1 MKIKKNIL
9 AFLLSLVMLFTIVL
23 PSSALVIGDTADIAG
38 VSGNRA
44 VVIGKAEDY
53 ANDFITVLLLGG
65 DGTDTSDSNILF
77 MDTLKAD
84 ADGYYECKIQYD
96 GFNVTDGVVDNCTLK
111 VKAEGKDITD
121 TVLSAEVKKG
131 DMLAVEIKTSLL
143 ETSSQ
148 AIAKVNNLYGQDID
162 TVMMI
167 AAYDD
172 NNKLIGVAKADKVI
186 SEETDE
192 ISVTYEN
199 IPEKFARL
207 VAFVWESTSSLIPYS
222 EQVDVDYADNKI
234 KTLVIQPGSNE
245 TMRRFVWYND
255 NLTYGA
261 KIQYA
266 LKADY
271 DRDGGFTSANSIEV
285 TGTTE
290 VAPGNTIDISCK
302 VDVKDLQLGTEYVY
316 RVGNKYKYDDT
327 VYSFNTYD
335 VNNDTKQKFIM
346 LSDLHVNAYTIDSVT
361 PDDSHVKTSNTYFGY
376 LLSQHDDIQFIA
388 STGDNVSQGNMP
400 TQFAEYMNS
409 DWEIYRQKAELEME
423 VLFAPD
429 IFRSVPWISTLGN
442 HEANN
447 SGQKYGSVT
456 RWHYNQ
462 PNDDEIT
469 GTYYS
474 ETLDAPNTNGNFW
487 FRNGDVLVVGINAV
501 QHTSS
506 TFKNSQSEQNAA
518 YIKAAV
524 DVNKDAKWRI
534 LINHVPPYSFIGGF
548 AEPPILRQRFAEMD
562 IDQYD
567 FDVVFTGHQH
577 SYSRSKQLLTD
588 DETKFKSITS
598 SYGTNAGKTNN
609 FITPEVVSED
619 KIVRGTDANGYSYDV
634 ATNPEGTV
642 HINLPYFRNTPGSG
656 NVHPDYADFV
666 EVIVTGSKYLTTE
679 TVFNHT
685 GEAVIA
691 ANQNTEWHSTS
702 GGSYVVVTVEKTAEG
717 QEMKFELTQ
726 AQTGKILD
734 TYIIKKTK

>member
-53 ANDFITVLLLGG
+53 VNDFITVLLLGG
-65 DGTDTSDSNILF
+65 DGADTSDSNILF

-111 VKAEGKDITD
+111 VKAEGKDITN

-148 AIAKVNNLYGQDID
+148 AIAKVNNLYGKDID

-172 NNKLIGVAKADKVI
+172 NNRLIGVAKADKLV

-199 IPEKFARL
+199 MPEKFARL

-222 EQVDVDYADNKI
+222 EQVNVDYADNKI
-234 KTLVIQPGSNE
+234 KALVIQPGSDE

-261 KIQYA
+261 KLQYA
-266 LKADY
+266 LKTDY

-290 VAPGNTIDISCK
+290 VVPGNTTDISCK
-302 VDVKDLQLGTEYVY
+302 ADIKDLQLGTEYVY
-316 RVGNKYKYDDT
+316 RVGNKYKYDDK
-327 VYSFNTYD
+327 VYSFKTYD
-335 VNNDTKQKFIM
+335 PDNSDKQVFLM
-346 LSDLHVNAYTIDSVT
+346 VSDLHNNAYTIDSVEEST
-361 PDDSHVKTSNTYFGY
+361 NVTLFQSYFNDYILPRHPDV
-376 LLSQHDDIQFIA
+376 QFIA

-400 TQFAEYMNS
+400 TQFKEYMNS

-429 IFRSVPWISTLGN
+429 IFRSVPWVSTLGN

-447 SGQKYGSVT
+447 SGEKYGSVT

-462 PNDDEIT
+462 PNDDGIT
-469 GTYYS
+469 GAYYS
-474 ETLDAPNTNGNFW
+474 SALDAPNTNGNFW
-487 FRNGDVLVVGINAV
+487 FRNGDVLIVGITATRYDSGVFANA
-501 QHTSS
+501 TSAMH
-506 TFKNSQSEQNAA
+506 KA
-518 YIKAAV
+518 YIEKAINA
-524 DVNKDAKWRI
+524 NKDAKWRV
-534 LINHVPPYSFIGGF
+534 LITHVPAYAYSGGYDE
-548 AEPPILRQRFAEMD
+548 APLIRQRFAEMD
-562 IDQYD
+562 IDQFD
-567 FDVVFTGHQH
+567 FDAVFAGHH
-577 SYSRSKQLLTD
+577 HNYSRTKQLLTD
-588 DETKFKSITS
+588 DD
-598 SYGTNAGKTNN
+598 TNYTTYTFSGKDINY
-609 FITPEVVSED
+609 IIPEVVSDDIIER
-619 KIVRGTDANGYSYDV
+619 KEVEGYRVDTV
-634 ATNPEGTV
+634 TNPEGTV
-642 HINLPYFRNTPGSG
+642 HFCLPSLSFTLETKKF
-656 NVHPDYADFV
+656 HPDYAKFV
-666 EVIVTGSKYLTTE
+666 EVNGTKDASTTFSNDESVTLTPENVESKWI
-679 TVFNHT
+679 TVSKKSNY
-685 GEAVIA
+685 IA
-691 ANQNTEWHSTS
+691 
-702 GGSYVVVTVEKTAEG
+702 VTVEKAVDG
-717 QEMKFELTQ
+717 SQQMKFELTNTL
-726 AQTGKILD
+726 TGQIYD
-734 TYIIKKTK
+734 TYIIKKTFK

>member
-290 VAPGNTIDISCK
+290 VAPGNTTDISCK
-302 VDVKDLQLGTEYVY
+302 VDIKDLQLGTEYVY

-691 ANQNTEWHSTS
+691 AKQNTEWHSTS

>member
-9 AFLLSLVMLFTIVL
+9 SFLLSLAMLFASVIT
-23 PSSALVIGDTADIAG
+23 SSALEIGDTADVVG
-38 VSGNRA
+38 VVGNRA
-44 VVIGKAEDY
+44 VVVGKAEDY
-53 ANDFITVLLLGG
+53 ANKFITVLLLKG
-65 DGTDTSDSNILF
+65 DGTDTSDEAILY

-84 ADGYYECKIQYD
+84 SEGYYEAKIQYD
-96 GFNVTDGVVDNCTLK
+96 GFNVTDGVVDNCILK

-121 TVLSAEVKKG
+121 TILSAEVKKS
-131 DMLAVEIKTSLL
+131 DMLAVEVKTSLG
-143 ETSSQ
+143 ETSAQ
-148 AIAKVNNLYGQDID
+148 AVAKVNNLYGQNID
-162 TVMMI
+162 SVMMI
-167 AAYDD
+167 AAYDE
-172 NNKLIGVAKADKVI
+172 NNKLIGVAKADKEI
-186 SEETDE
+186 SAETDE
-192 ISVTYEN
+192 IKVTYECV
-199 IPEKFARL
+199 PEKFDRL
-207 VAFVWESTSSLIPYS
+207 VAFVWESASTLIPYS
-222 EQVDVDYADNKI
+222 THKDVEVAGNNI
-234 KTLVIQPGSNE
+234 KTLVIQPGSDE

-266 LKADY
+266 LKSDY

-285 TGTTE
+285 TGTTD
-290 VAPGNTIDISCK
+290 VAPGNTTDISCK
-302 VDVKDLQLGTEYVY
+302 ADIKDLQLGTEYVY
-316 RVGNKYKYDDT
+316 RVGSKYKYDDE
-327 VYSFNTYD
+327 VYSFKTYD
-335 VNNDTKQKFIM
+335 ASNDTKQKFIM
-346 LSDLHVNAYTIDSVT
+346 VTDLHVNAYTIDSVT

-388 STGDNVSQGNMP
+388 SAGDNVSQGNMP

-409 DWEIYRQKAELEME
+409 DEEIYRQKAELEME

-429 IFRSVPWISTLGN
+429 IFRNIPWISTLGN
-442 HEANN
+442 HEAANN
-447 SGQKYGSVT
+447 GKINGSVT

-462 PNDDEIT
+462 PNDDGIT

-474 ETLDAPNTNGNFW
+474 EALGAPNTNGNFW

-501 QHTSS
+501 QHTTA
-506 TFKNSQSEQNAA
+506 TFQKSQSEHNGA
-518 YIKAAV
+518 YIKAAIEA
-524 DVNKDAKWRI
+524 NKDAKWRV

-548 AEPPILRQRFAEMD
+548 TEPPILRQRFAEMD

-588 DETKFKSITS
+588 DETKVKSITS

-619 KIVRGTDANGYSYDV
+619 KIIRGTDANGYSYDV

-691 ANQNTEWHSTS
+691 ANQNTEWYSTS

>member
-1 MKIKKNIL
+1 MKIKKNIF
-9 AFLLSLVMLFTIVL
+9 AFLLSLVMLFTMAIS
-23 PSSALVIGDTADIAG
+23 SSAVVIGDSADIVG

-53 ANDFITVLLLGG
+53 ANKFITVLLLEG

-84 ADGYYECKIQYD
+84 ENGYYESKIQYD
-96 GFNVTDGVVDNCTLK
+96 GFNITDGVVDNCTLK

-143 ETSSQ
+143 ETSAQ
-148 AIAKVNNLYGQDID
+148 AIAKVNNLYGKDID
-162 TVMMI
+162 SVMMI

-172 NNKLIGVAKADKVI
+172 NNKLIGIAKADKVI
-186 SEETDE
+186 SDETDE
-192 ISVTYEN
+192 ISVTYEDM
-199 IPEKFARL
+199 PEKFARL

-222 EQVDVDYADNKI
+222 EQVDVEYADNKV
-234 KTLVIQPGSNE
+234 KTLVIQPGSDE

-271 DRDGGFTSANSIEV
+271 ERDGGFTAANSIEV
-285 TGTTE
+285 TGTTD
-290 VAPGNTIDISCK
+290 VAPGNTTHISCK
-302 VDVKDLQLGTEYVY
+302 VDIKDLQLGTEYVY
-316 RVGNKYKYDDT
+316 RVGNKYKYDEE
-327 VYSFNTYD
+327 VYSFKTYD
-335 VNNDTKQKFIM
+335 AKSDTKQKFIM
-346 LSDLHVNAYTIDSVT
+346 VTDLHVNAYTIDSVT
-361 PDDSHVKTSNTYFGY
+361 PDDSHVKNSNTYFGY
-376 LLSQHDDIQFIA
+376 LLNKHPDAQFIA

-423 VLFAPD
+423 VLLAPD
-429 IFRSVPWISTLGN
+429 IFRSVPWISSLGN

-456 RWHYNQ
+456 RWHYNL
-462 PNDDEIT
+462 PNDDGIT

-474 ETLDAPNTNGNFW
+474 EALGAPNTTGNFW

-501 QHTSS
+501 QHTTSV
-506 TFKNSQSEQNAA
+506 FRHSQPEHNAA
-518 YIKAAV
+518 YIKAAM
-524 DVNKDAKWRI
+524 DANKDAKWRV

-548 AEPPILRQRFAEMD
+548 AEPPKLRERFAEMK
-562 IDQYD
+562 IDQFD

-588 DETKFKSITS
+588 DDTKYKNITS
-598 SYGTNAGKTNN
+598 SYGTNAGNTFK

-634 ATNPEGTV
+634 ATDPEGTV
-642 HINLPYFRNTPGSG
+642 HINLPYFRNTPSAG
-656 NVHPDYADFV
+656 NVHPDYADFI
-666 EVIVTGSKYLTTE
+666 EVIVTGQNYMSSG

-685 GEAVIA
+685 GAAVIA
-691 ANQNTEWHSTS
+691 SEQQTEWHPTT
-702 GGSYVVVTVEKTAEG
+702 GGSYVAVTVEKTAEG